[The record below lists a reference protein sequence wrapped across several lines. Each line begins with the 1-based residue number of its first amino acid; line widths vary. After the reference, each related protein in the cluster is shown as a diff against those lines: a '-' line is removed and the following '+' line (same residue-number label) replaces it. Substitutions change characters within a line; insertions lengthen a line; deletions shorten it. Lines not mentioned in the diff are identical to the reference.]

1 MRVQARSS
9 GLWSAVQYLNNTKL
23 EQSEFHN
30 FKKELEDA
38 GVRLIAVSKTKSKE
52 EISRLYNWGQR
63 DFGENYVQELVSKQS
78 ELPDDIQWHFI
89 GHLQRNKVKEIAGF
103 IHLIQGVDS
112 ERLLK
117 EINKQAIR
125 QNRTIQILL
134 QVHIA
139 EEGTKFGFDSEE
151 IKTLI
156 PHLDLYTNIQV
167 RGLMGMAT
175 FTDDMEKVK
184 GEFAGL
190 SALYE
195 ACKKN
200 LSVADWDILSMGMSS
215 DYKTAINCGSSMIR
229 IGTLLFGE
237 RS

>member
-1 MRVQARSS
+1 M
-9 GLWSAVQYLNNTKL
+9 

-38 GVRLIAVSKTKSKE
+38 GVQLIAVSKTKNE
-52 EISRLYNWGQR
+52 DEILRLYNWGQR
-63 DFGENYVQELVSKQS
+63 DFGENYVQELVAKQND
-78 ELPDDIQWHFI
+78 LPDDIQWHFI

-117 EINKQAIR
+117 EINKQAIKF
-125 QNRTIQILL
+125 NRIIDILL

-139 EEGTKFGFDSEE
+139 EEGTKFGFDAEE
-151 IKTLI
+151 IKTLL
-156 PHLDLYTNIQV
+156 PHLDLYANVRV

-175 FTDDMEKVK
+175 FTDDMDKVK
-184 GEFAGL
+184 KEFKSLAALFEDGKQHSP
-190 SALYE
+190 SAE
-195 ACKKN
+195 
-200 LSVADWDILSMGMSS
+200 WDILSMGMSS
-215 DYKTAINCGSSMIR
+215 DYKTAITCGSSMIR